1 MSRWLL
7 STIEPSRGRATSMEA
22 CTPPLM
28 NVTWL
33 IVHSMMSCPASVAM
47 AR

>member
-1 MSRWLL
+1 MD
-7 STIEPSRGRATSMEA
+7 A

-28 NVTWL
+28 KVTWL
-33 IVHSMMSCPASVAM
+33 MVHSMMSWPASVAM

>member
-7 STIEPSRGRATSMEA
+7 STIGPSRGRATSIDA

-28 NVTWL
+28 KVT
-33 IVHSMMSCPASVAM
+33 
-47 AR
+47 